1 MYNGSLALIRDNCP
15 IGLTLKKIGDSCR
28 IPVYALDPS
37 GLRDG
42 ERERELI
49 QILEKRSQNV
59 WIILEGSENILE

>member
-42 ERERELI
+42 ERERE
-49 QILEKRSQNV
+49 S
-59 WIILEGSENILE
+59 